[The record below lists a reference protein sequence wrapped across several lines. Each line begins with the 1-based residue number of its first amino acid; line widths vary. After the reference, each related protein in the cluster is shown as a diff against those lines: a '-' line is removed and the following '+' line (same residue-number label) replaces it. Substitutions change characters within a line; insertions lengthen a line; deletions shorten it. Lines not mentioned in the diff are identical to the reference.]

1 MKRVSIWDFADSEA
15 VKKAQEFGIDL
26 TLTQE
31 NLNLTPTQRLQ
42 RLAGGMEFLDELTRS
57 RRKLDRSD

>member
-26 TLTQE
+26 TLTE
-31 NLNLTPTQRLQ
+31 ERLQ
-42 RLAGGMEFLDELTRS
+42 LSPTERL
-57 RRKLDRSD
+57 RKLQETVNSIRRMREGMKHRRL